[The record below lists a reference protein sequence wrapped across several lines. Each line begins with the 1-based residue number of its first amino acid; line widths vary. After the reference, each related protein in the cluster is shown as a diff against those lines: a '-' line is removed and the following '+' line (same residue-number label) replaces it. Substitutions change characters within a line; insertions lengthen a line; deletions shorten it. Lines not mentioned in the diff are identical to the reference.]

1 MSIMKLVTKPGDEAT
16 CPRPP
21 SMSKTVMTPLMSIT
35 PNLVESQLMA
45 SICGQHL
52 WARTGGS
59 ARSLFLT
66 NATFRAHW
74 QPPQKQRTR
83 AVGLGAG
90 EENVKSLPRRRQAI
104 ARALEEFDR
113 RLPGFV
119 TPEVSVSTSN
129 ETMSPPR

>member
-59 ARSLFLT
+59 ARSLFLKKR
-66 NATFRAHW
+66 NVSRSLATAAET
-74 QPPQKQRTR
+74 KD
-83 AVGLGAG
+83 A
-90 EENVKSLPRRRQAI
+90 RRR
-104 ARALEEFDR
+104 ARRGGGECK
-113 RLPGFV
+113 V
-119 TPEVSVSTSN
+119 TPSARGGE
-129 ETMSPPR
+129 

>member
-59 ARSLFLT
+59 ARSLFLK

-90 EENVKSLPRRRQAI
+90 EENVKSLPRRSSAWLRM
-104 ARALEEFDR
+104 R
-113 RLPGFV
+113 RHGWADEDLSG
-119 TPEVSVSTSN
+119 
-129 ETMSPPR
+129 